1 MTNGLEQQAPTPETE
16 APPEAPEKKVEE
28 PSEITMLQGRKQD
41 AEMRISTNEKGA
53 KLDEK
58 LANESSEKYPSF
70 EPQYKQALQDIL
82 DKRQRTAEEIQA
94 EIDELDMKIDAF
106 VKAEEMKQ
114 LEEREHHELEYF
126 NKEEC
131 LENIKNLESEIKE
144 YKEKTQKLQKEN
156 DDSKSKYMHLQA
168 EFENAQK
175 RWNKTQQDLRTQYVA
190 SVLKNFLPLYDSF
203 KKALDSADESEKHI
217 LNGFYTQFM
226 NILKSYGAEP
236 IKVEIND
243 PFDYSIHEA
252 LTSIEKEDIPE
263 NSILEIVQDGWK
275 YGKEVIRYTKVIVS
289 RKPKPPEPEPEPE
302 PELEAE
308 IAEEEGEE
316 AKIEEKQSEEDS
328 EKKTEIK
335 EEKPK
340 EKKKKKHKKE
350 KETENP
356 D

>member
-1 MTNGLEQQAPTPETE
+1 MSDDKNDDTKEKSSEPLENVSGTE
-16 APPEAPEKKVEE
+16 DASAEITEDEFIAESKVE
-28 PSEITMLQGRKQD
+28 
-41 AEMRISTNEKGA
+41 
-53 KLDEK
+53 
-58 LANESSEKYPSF
+58 
-70 EPQYKQALQDIL
+70 
-82 DKRQRTAEEIQA
+82 
-94 EIDELDMKIDAF
+94 
-106 VKAEEMKQ
+106 AEEMKQ
-114 LEEREHHELEYF
+114 LEEKEHHELEYF

-175 RWNKTQQDLRTQYVA
+175 RWNKSQQDLRTQYTA

-289 RKPKPPEPEPEPE
+289 RKRKPPEPEPEPE
-302 PELEAE
+302 PEEE
-308 IAEEEGEE
+308 IAEEESEE
-316 AKIEEKQSEEDS
+316 AKIEEKPSEENS
-328 EKKTEIK
+328 EKETVIK

-356 D
+356 E

>member
-1 MTNGLEQQAPTPETE
+1 M
-16 APPEAPEKKVEE
+16 
-28 PSEITMLQGRKQD
+28 S
-41 AEMRISTNEKGA
+41 
-53 KLDEK
+53 DEK
-58 LANESSEKYPSF
+58 NDDTKEKSSEPLENISGA
-70 EPQYKQALQDIL
+70 EDASAEISEDELIAESEVE
-82 DKRQRTAEEIQA
+82 AEEI
-94 EIDELDMKIDAF
+94 
-106 VKAEEMKQ
+106 KQ
-114 LEEREHHELEYF
+114 LEEKEHYELEYF

-144 YKEKTQKLQKEN
+144 YKEKTQKLQKEH

-175 RWNKTQQDLRTQYVA
+175 RWNKTQQDLRTQYIA

-236 IKVEIND
+236 IKAEIND
-243 PFDYSIHEA
+243 PFDYLIHEA

-302 PELEAE
+302 L
-308 IAEEEGEE
+308 EEEITERESEE
-316 AKIEEKQSEEDS
+316 AKIEEKPSEENS
-328 EKKTEIK
+328 EKKTVIK

-340 EKKKKKHKKE
+340 EKKRKKHKKE
-350 KETENP
+350 KETENSE
-356 D
+356 